1 MSRSTDQIR
10 AARDLLL
17 SFHGRIDEACAAFA
31 WPEITGSFNW
41 AIDWFDAIGRGN
53 DRTALWIRETDG
65 SEAKYS
71 YDDMVRRSD
80 SVAGWLRELGIG
92 KGDTVM
98 LMLGNQVELWESML
112 AVMKVGGIILPTAE
126 AITSDDLA
134 HRIERAAVSAVI
146 TNPADTPKFDAV
158 PGDYR
163 RIVAGPGQVG
173 WLRFADA
180 YAVPAEPCEVVT
192 GTDDPVLEY
201 FTSGTTKAPKLV
213 QHTQLS
219 YPVGHLT
226 TTYFIGVRPGDVH
239 LNISAPG
246 WGKHAWSSFFSPWIA
261 EATIFAYNYT
271 RFDAA
276 DLLEQMRR
284 VDVATF
290 CAPPTVWRMMIQA
303 DLGERPAALREVVGA
318 GEPLNPEVI
327 NQVRN
332 AWGLTIRDGYGQTE
346 TTAQIGNVPGE
357 RIKAGSMGKPLPG
370 VPVEIIDPETGQPS
384 DVGEICLRMDPHP
397 LNLMSG
403 YFGSPELDAA
413 AIHDGHYH
421 TGDLVARDA
430 DGYITY
436 VGRTDD
442 VFKASDYKI
451 SPFELESVL
460 MEHPAV
466 QEAAVVPAPDPLRLA
481 VPKAYVTLA
490 PGADRSRE
498 TALSIL
504 AHAKDNLAPY
514 LRVRRVEFGD
524 LPKTISGKIRR
535 VALRALE
542 HERSRR
548 PEDVEVAVEEYRYE
562 DFEELR
568 GPRRP

>member
-1 MSRSTDQIR
+1 MSRATDQIR

-17 SFHGRIDEACAAFA
+17 SFHGRIDEARAAFT
-31 WPEITGSFNW
+31 WPQVSGPFNW

-53 DRTALWIRETDG
+53 DRLALWIRETDG
-65 SEAKYS
+65 SETTYT
-71 YDDMVRRSD
+71 YDDMVGRSD
-80 SVAGWLRELGIG
+80 AVAGWLRDLGLT

-98 LMLGNQVELWESML
+98 LMLGNQVELWEAML
-112 AVMKVGGIILPTAE
+112 AVMKLGGIILPTAE
-126 AITSDDLA
+126 AITAEDLA
-134 HRIERAAVSAVI
+134 DRVARAEVRAVI
-146 TNPADTPKFDAV
+146 TNPVDTDKFADV
-158 PGDYR
+158 PGDFLH
-163 RIVAGPGQVG
+163 IVTGPGQDG
-173 WLRFADA
+173 WTGFDGA
-180 YAVPAEPCEVVT
+180 YSHPAVPCEVVT
-192 GTDDPVLEY
+192 EADDPVLEY

-219 YPVGHLT
+219 YPVGHLS

-246 WGKHAWSSFFSPWIA
+246 WGKHAWSSFFAPWIA
-261 EATIFAYNYT
+261 EATIFVYNYH

-276 DLLEQMRR
+276 DLLEQLRR
-284 VDVATF
+284 VDVATL

-303 DLGERPAALREVVGA
+303 DLGERPPALREIVGA

-327 NQVRN
+327 NQVRQ

-346 TTAQIGNVPGE
+346 STATIGNVPGE
-357 RIKAGSMGKPLPG
+357 RVKAGSMGKPLPG
-370 VPVEIIDPETGQPS
+370 VPVEIVDPETGRPA
-384 DVGEICLRMDPHP
+384 DVGEVCLRMEPRP

-403 YFGSPELDAA
+403 YYGTPELNAA
-413 AIHDGHYH
+413 AIHDGYYH
-421 TGDLVARDA
+421 TGDLVSRDA

-466 QEAAVVPAPDPLRLA
+466 AEAAVVPSPDPLRLA

-490 PGADRSRE
+490 PGFDRSRE

-504 AHAKDNLAPY
+504 DHAREHLAPY
-514 LRVRRVEFGD
+514 LRVRRVEFGE

-535 VALRALE
+535 VVLRAQE
-542 HERSRR
+542 HERSRQEAAA
-548 PEDVEVAVEEYRYE
+548 PVAEEYRYE
-562 DFEELR
+562 DFDELR
-568 GPRRP
+568 GGRSS

>member
-1 MSRSTDQIR
+1 MSRATDQIR

-17 SFHGRIDEACAAFA
+17 SFHGRIDDACAAFT
-31 WPEITGSFNW
+31 WPEITGRFNW

-53 DRTALWIRETDG
+53 DRIALWIRETDG
-65 SEAKYS
+65 SEARYT
-71 YDDMVRRSD
+71 YDDMVHRSD
-80 SVAGWLRELGIG
+80 AVAGWLGDVGLG

-98 LMLGNQVELWESML
+98 LMLGNQIEMWEAML

-134 HRIERAAVSAVI
+134 DRVVRASVKAVI
-146 TNPADTPKFDAV
+146 TNPADMHKFESV
-158 PGDYR
+158 PGDYLH
-163 RIVAGPGQVG
+163 IVTGEGSDG
-173 WLRFADA
+173 WIGFADA
-180 YAVPAEPCEVVT
+180 YAHPAEPREVVT
-192 GTDDPVLEY
+192 DADDPVLEY

-226 TTYFIGVRPGDVH
+226 TTYFIGVHPGDVH

-246 WGKHAWSSFFSPWIA
+246 WGKHAWSSFFVPWIA
-261 EATIFAYNYT
+261 EATIFVYNYH

-276 DLLEQMRR
+276 DLTEQLRR

-303 DLGERPAALREVVGA
+303 DLGERPTALREVVGA

-346 TTAQIGNVPGE
+346 STATVGNVPGE
-357 RIKAGSMGKPLPG
+357 KVKAGSMGKPLPG
-370 VPVEIIDPETGQPS
+370 VPIEIVDPETDQPA
-384 DVGEICLRMDPHP
+384 DIGEICLRMDPRP

-403 YFGSPELDAA
+403 YYGMPELDAA
-413 AIHDGHYH
+413 AIYGGYYH
-421 TGDLVARDA
+421 TGDLVSRDA

-466 QEAAVVPAPDPLRLA
+466 QEAAVVPAPDRLRLA

-490 PGADRSRE
+490 PGFDRSRE

-504 AHAKDNLAPY
+504 THAKDHLAPY

-535 VALRALE
+535 VVLRAQE
-542 HERSRR
+542 HDRSGQSDSAPRS
-548 PEDVEVAVEEYRYE
+548 EGEYRYE
-562 DFEELR
+562 DFDELR
-568 GPRRP
+568 TRR

>member
-1 MSRSTDQIR
+1 MSRATDQIR

-17 SFHGRIDEACAAFA
+17 SFHGRIDEARDAFT
-31 WPEITGSFNW
+31 WPQISGPFNW

-53 DRTALWIRETDG
+53 DRLALWIRETDG
-65 SEAKYS
+65 TESTYT
-71 YDDMVRRSD
+71 YDDMVSRSD
-80 SVAGWLRELGIG
+80 AVAGWLRELGLA

-98 LMLGNQVELWESML
+98 LMLGNQVELWEAML
-112 AVMKVGGIILPTAE
+112 AVMKIGGIILPTAE
-126 AITSDDLA
+126 AITSEDLA
-134 HRIERAAVSAVI
+134 DRVDRAGVRAVI
-146 TNPADTPKFDAV
+146 TNPADTDKFTGV
-158 PGDYR
+158 PGDFL
-163 RIVAGPGQVG
+163 RIVTGAGQGG
-173 WLRFADA
+173 WIGFDGA
-180 YAVPAEPCEVVT
+180 YEHSAEPCEVVT
-192 GTDDPVLEY
+192 DADDPVLEY

-219 YPVGHLT
+219 YPVGHLS

-246 WGKHAWSSFFSPWIA
+246 WGKHAWSSFFAPWIA
-261 EATIFAYNYT
+261 EATIFVYHYH

-276 DLLEQMRR
+276 DLLAQLRR
-284 VDVATF
+284 VDVATL

-303 DLGERPAALREVVGA
+303 DLGERPEALREIVGA

-327 NQVRN
+327 NQVRA

-346 TTAQIGNVPGE
+346 STATIGNVPGE
-357 RIKAGSMGKPLPG
+357 RVKAGSMGKPLPG
-370 VPVEIIDPETGQPS
+370 VPVEIIDPETGQPAE
-384 DVGEICLRMDPHP
+384 VGEVCLRMEPRP

-403 YFGSPELDAA
+403 YYGTPELTAA
-413 AIHDGHYH
+413 AIHDGYYH
-421 TGDLVARDA
+421 TGDLVSRDA

-466 QEAAVVPAPDPLRLA
+466 AEAAVVPSPDPLRLA

-490 PGADRSRE
+490 PGFDRSRE

-504 AHAKDNLAPY
+504 DHAREHLAPY
-514 LRVRRVEFGD
+514 LRVRRVEFGE

-535 VALRALE
+535 VALRAQE
-542 HERSRR
+542 HERSRQQ
-548 PEDVEVAVEEYRYE
+548 PSGQVAGEYRYE
-562 DFEELR
+562 DFDELR
-568 GPRRP
+568 GRRSS

>member
-1 MSRSTDQIR
+1 MSPATEQIR
-10 AARDLLL
+10 SARDLLL
-17 SFHGRIDEACAAFA
+17 SFHGRIDEACEAFE
-31 WPEITGSFNW
+31 WPQICGPFNW
-41 AIDWFDAIGRGN
+41 AIDWFDAVGRGQ
-53 DRTALWIRETDG
+53 DRVALWIREVDG
-65 SEAKYS
+65 SEAKYT

-80 SVAGWLRELGIG
+80 SVAGWLSDLGLG

-112 AVMKVGGIILPTAE
+112 AVMKIGAIILPTAE
-126 AITSDDLA
+126 AITSEDLA
-134 HRIERAAVSAVI
+134 HRIRRAGVSAVI
-146 TNPADTPKFDAV
+146 TNPVDTVKFDDV

-163 RIVAGPGQVG
+163 HIVAGEAQAG
-173 WLRFADA
+173 WLPFGDA
-180 YAVPAEPCEVVT
+180 YAYPAEPRTVVT
-192 GTDDPVLEY
+192 DSTDPALEY

-219 YPVGHLT
+219 YPVGHLS

-246 WGKHAWSSFFSPWIA
+246 WGKHAWSSFFAPWIA
-261 EATIFAYNYT
+261 EATIFVYNYH
-271 RFDAA
+271 RFDAV

-327 NQVRN
+327 NQVRS

-357 RIKAGSMGKPLPG
+357 KVKAGSMGKPLPG
-370 VPVEIIDPETGQPS
+370 VPVEIVDPETGEPS
-384 DVGEICLRMDPHP
+384 DIGEICLRVDPYP

-403 YFGSPELDAA
+403 YYADPELNAE
-413 AIHDGHYH
+413 AIHDGYYH
-421 TGDLVARDA
+421 TGDLVTRDA

-460 MEHPAV
+460 LTHPAV
-466 QEAAVVPAPDPLRLA
+466 QEAAVVPAPDSVRLA
-481 VPKAYVTLA
+481 VPKAYVVLA
-490 PGADRSRE
+490 PGIEHTRE
-498 TALSIL
+498 IALSIL

-514 LRVRRVEFGD
+514 LRVRRLEFSD

-535 VALRALE
+535 VVLRGQELDGSGSGTE
-542 HERSRR
+542 GRR
-548 PEDVEVAVEEYRYE
+548 NGEYRFE
-562 DFEELR
+562 DFPELR
-568 GPRRP
+568 TPH

>member
-1 MSRSTDQIR
+1 MSRATEQIR
-10 AARDLLL
+10 ATRDLLL
-17 SFHGRIDEACAAFA
+17 SFHGRIDEACAAFT
-31 WPEITGSFNW
+31 WPDITGPFNW
-41 AIDWFDAIGRGN
+41 AIDWFDAVGRGN
-53 DRTALWIRETDG
+53 DRIALWIRETDG
-65 SEAKYS
+65 SEARYT

-80 SVAGWLRELGIG
+80 AVAGWLDTLGIG

-98 LMLGNQVELWESML
+98 LMLGNQIELWDAML

-126 AITSDDLA
+126 AITSEDLA
-134 HRIERAAVSAVI
+134 DRVVRADVRAVI
-146 TNPADTPKFDAV
+146 TNPADTDKFSTVAGEYV
-158 PGDYR
+158 
-163 RIVAGPGQVG
+163 RIVAGAGQDG
-173 WLRFADA
+173 WIAFDDA
-180 YAVPAEPCEVVT
+180 YAHPAEPREVIT
-192 GTDDPVLEY
+192 DADDPVLEY

-246 WGKHAWSSFFSPWIA
+246 WGKHAWSSFFAPWIA
-261 EATIFAYNYT
+261 EATIFVYNYQ

-276 DLLEQMRR
+276 DLMEQLRR

-303 DLGERPAALREVVGA
+303 DLGERPASLREVVGA

-346 TTAQIGNVPGE
+346 STATVGNVPGE
-357 RIKAGSMGKPLPG
+357 RVKAGSMGKPLPG
-370 VPVEIIDPETGQPS
+370 VPIEIVDPETGQPA
-384 DVGEICLRMDPHP
+384 DLGEICLRMDPRP

-403 YFGSPELDAA
+403 YHGMPELDAA
-413 AIHDGHYH
+413 AIHGGYYH
-421 TGDLVARDA
+421 TGDLVSRDA

-466 QEAAVVPAPDPLRLA
+466 QEAAVVPAPDAVRLA
-481 VPKAYVTLA
+481 VPKAYITLA
-490 PGADRSRE
+490 PGIEHSRE

-504 AHAKDNLAPY
+504 SHAKDHLAPY
-514 LRVRRVEFGD
+514 LRVRRIEFGE

-535 VALRALE
+535 VVLRAQE
-542 HERSRR
+542 HDRAKATD
-548 PEDVEVAVEEYRYE
+548 PAVREAGEYRYE
-562 DFEELR
+562 DFPELR
-568 GPRRP
+568 TRQ